1 MEYTENYQLPQ
12 WVESDRILMED
23 FNQAMAAIDEGI
35 KAVDDTVTQ
44 GLAEVAANL
53 GSGGKTARIAWGTYV
68 GTGTYGPGNPTSLSF
83 AFQPDLVLIGSVY
96 GSFSICHMIRPLTS
110 SLSTGTSSPLT
121 VVWEAQKVTWYNDGT
136 VINAHIGQ
144 NNVENE
150 TYYYVA
156 IGHCA

>member
-1 MEYTENYQLPQ
+1 M
-12 WVESDRILMED
+12 MED
-23 FNQAMAAIDEGI
+23 FNEAMAAID
-35 KAVDDTVTQ
+35 Q
-44 GLAEVAANL
+44 GLQTGKETADSNLSQCQDAIAAL
-53 GSGGKTARIAWGTYV
+53 AAAVGTGGSTCRVTWGTYV

-83 AFQPDLVLIGSVY
+83 EFQPDLILIGSDY
-96 GSFSICHMIRPLTS
+96 GSFSICYMIRPLTS

-121 VVWEAQKVTWYNDGT
+121 VVWEAQKVTWYNNGE